1 MFGEFFNLEFYK
13 FGVLPLIEVWVLPL
27 LEFDY
32 HQNHNFFYCPLTEMR
47 KRKIDQRT
55 FFLKKDI

>member
-13 FGVLPLIEVWVLPL
+13 FGVLFFIEVWVLFL

-32 HQNHNFFYCPLTEMR
+32 YLNYNFFYCLFIEMC
-47 KRKIDQRT
+47 KCKID
-55 FFLKKDI
+55 